1 MSVLKILGSYL
12 LQHELKRTSEA
23 QMATILKVF
32 LNWVGV
38 PDMPTEHFT
47 AERIN
52 EFLLSKQREGKSSH
66 YRRSLRNSL
75 KALYRFA
82 NDGAGE
88 PIRPVRLESLEPE
101 SWTADEIEKLIAA
114 CDELSYRDRNWW
126 RTFILVAYY
135 SGLNACDIHR
145 LEKRH
150 IPANGCVAF
159 ARAKTGKRVFFGLPQ
174 EVVAEVYAI
183 APAEGPIWA
192 LHTSQEAFR
201 MRFNRLVRLAGIRAG
216 TFKRIRKTSGT
227 LVEVANPGQG
237 HRHLGNE
244 PAIFSRHYE
253 DKTVTQSVPTMPVVL
268 RMG

>member
-1 MSVLKILGSYL
+1 MNVLKILGSYV
-12 LQHELKRTSEA
+12 LQHELKRSSEA
-23 QMATILKVF
+23 QMATVLKVF
-32 LNWVGV
+32 LNWIGV
-38 PDMPTEHFT
+38 SDLPVEHFT
-47 AERIN
+47 AERIS
-52 EFLLSKQREGKSSH
+52 EFLLAKQREGKSSH

-82 NDGAGE
+82 HDGAGS
-88 PIRPVRLESLEPE
+88 PIRPVKLESLEPE
-101 SWTADEIEKLIAA
+101 SWTTEEIERLIAA

-174 EVVAEVYAI
+174 EVVAAVYAV
-183 APAEGPIWA
+183 APESGPIWE
-192 LHTSQEAFR
+192 LQTSQEAFR
-201 MRFNRLVRLAGIRAG
+201 MRFNRLVRLAGIRPG

-244 PAIFSRHYE
+244 QAIFSQHYE
-253 DKTVTQSVPTMPVVL
+253 DKRVTQNVPTMPAAL
-268 RMG
+268 RIG